1 MASIRERID
10 SSGKKSYHVQIRIKG
25 FPPQTQTF
33 ENKTEG
39 KYWAA
44 RIETEIR
51 AGRYMP
57 HAVSQRHTMRELLED
72 YKSKVLIPFKPKE
85 ARTQGPQI
93 DWWIEKL
100 GNYSLADITPS
111 AIAKCRDELLVTPI
125 GKNRKKP
132 RAPATVVRYLAGLSQ
147 AFNVAVNE
155 WQWMPESPMAKVSK
169 PKVNNERLRHLS
181 ADELSRLLEAAKLS
195 ANEYLHTILVLAL
208 STGMRHGEIM
218 ELRWVDVLF
227 EDDEQI
233 GLILLQKTKNGDRRG
248 VPLVRNAF
256 EALKALRTTHAK
268 KNNGRIDNTALLF
281 PSDEKPTK
289 EKPTQPV
296 EIRKA
301 WETTLKRA
309 NVEDFHFH
317 DLRHTAASY
326 LAMEG
331 ATAPEI
337 AEILGHKS
345 LQMVKRYSHFTKA
358 HITKLMTRMNES
370 RLEGKNNALNQRD
383 EPQGGGDDGQ

>member
-10 SSGKKSYHVQIRIKG
+10 SNGKKSYHVQIRIKG

-33 ENKTEG
+33 DNKTEG

-57 HAVSQRHTMRELLED
+57 HAVAQRHTMRELLED
-72 YKSKVLIPFKPKE
+72 YKTKVLIPFKPKE
-85 ARTQGPQI
+85 SRTQVPQI

-100 GNYSLADITPS
+100 GSYSLADITPA

-125 GKNRKKP
+125 GKKGKK
-132 RAPATVVRYLAGLSQ
+132 RAPATVVRYLACLSQ
-147 AFNVAVNE
+147 AFNIAVNE

-169 PKVNNERLRHLS
+169 PKVSNERLRHLS
-181 ADELSRLLEAAKLS
+181 ADEQSRLLEAATLS
-195 ANEYLHTILVLAL
+195 ANQYLHAILVLAL
-208 STGMRHGEIM
+208 STGMRQSEIM
-218 ELRWVDVLF
+218 TLRWGDVLI
-227 EDDEQI
+227 EDADES
-233 GLILLQKTKNGDRRG
+233 GLILLEKTKNGERRG

-256 EALKALRTTHAK
+256 IAIKSMRNTQAES
-268 KNNGRIDNTALLF
+268 NNGQINGTALLF
-281 PSDEKPTK
+281 PSEVDSSK
-289 EKPTQPV
+289 PV

-301 WETTLKRA
+301 WETTIRRA
-309 NVEDFHFH
+309 AIADFRFH

-345 LQMVKRYSHFTKA
+345 LQMVKRYSHFTKV
-358 HITKLMTRMNES
+358 HISELMTRTSES
-370 RLEGKNNALNQRD
+370 RLEGKLNVAVVGSRQSNNKP
-383 EPQGGGDDGQ
+383 E

>member
-33 ENKTEG
+33 DNKTEG
-39 KYWAA
+39 KHWAS

-100 GNYSLADITPS
+100 GNYSLADITPA
-111 AIAKCRDELLVTPI
+111 AIAKCRDELLTTPI
-125 GKNRKKP
+125 GTENKKL
-132 RAPATVVRYLAGLSQ
+132 RAPATVIRYMAGLSQ
-147 AFNVAVNE
+147 AFKVAVNE

-181 ADELSRLLEAAKLS
+181 ADEQTRLLDAAKLS
-195 ANEYLHTILVLAL
+195 ANAYVHTILVLAL
-208 STGMRHGEIM
+208 STGMRYSEIM
-218 ELRWVDVLF
+218 TLRWGDVLI
-227 EDDEQI
+227 EDTDEI
-233 GLILLQKTKNGDRRG
+233 GLILLEKTKNGERRG

-256 EALKALRTTHAK
+256 AAIKSMRVAHATS
-268 KNNGRIDNTALLF
+268 NNDQIDGTALLF
-281 PSDEKPTK
+281 PSEDDKSK
-289 EKPTQPV
+289 PV

-301 WETTLKRA
+301 WETTIRRA
-309 NVEDFHFH
+309 AISDFRFH

-358 HITKLMTRMNES
+358 HISELMTRTSES
-370 RLEGKNNALNQRD
+370 RLEGTRDKQANQS
-383 EPQGGGDDGQ
+383 GDNDGH

>member
-33 ENKTEG
+33 DNKTEG
-39 KYWAA
+39 KHWAS

-100 GNYSLADITPS
+100 GNYSLADITPA
-111 AIAKCRDELLVTPI
+111 AIAKCRDELLTTPI
-125 GKNRKKP
+125 GTENKKL
-132 RAPATVVRYLAGLSQ
+132 RAPATVIRYMAGLSQ
-147 AFNVAVNE
+147 AFKVAVNE

-181 ADELSRLLEAAKLS
+181 ADEQTRLLDAAKLS
-195 ANEYLHTILVLAL
+195 ANAYVHTILVLAL
-208 STGMRHGEIM
+208 STGMRYSEIM
-218 ELRWVDVLF
+218 TLRWGDVLI
-227 EDDEQI
+227 EDTDEI
-233 GLILLQKTKNGDRRG
+233 GLILLEKTKNGERRG

-256 EALKALRTTHAK
+256 AAIKSMRVAHATS
-268 KNNGRIDNTALLF
+268 NNDQIDGTALLF
-281 PSDEKPTK
+281 PSEDDKSK
-289 EKPTQPV
+289 PV

-301 WETTLKRA
+301 WETTIRRA
-309 NVEDFHFH
+309 AISDFRFH

-345 LQMVKRYSHFTKA
+345 LQMVKRYSHFTKS
-358 HITKLMTRMNES
+358 HISDLMARTSES
-370 RLEGKNNALNQRD
+370 RLEGARGKKD
-383 EPQGGGDDGQ
+383 EGK

>member
-33 ENKTEG
+33 DNKTEG
-39 KYWAA
+39 KHWAS

-100 GNYSLADITPS
+100 GNYSLADITPA
-111 AIAKCRDELLVTPI
+111 AIAKCRDELLTTPI
-125 GKNRKKP
+125 GTENKKL
-132 RAPATVVRYLAGLSQ
+132 RAPATVIRYMAGLSQ
-147 AFNVAVNE
+147 AFKVAVNE

-181 ADELSRLLEAAKLS
+181 ADEQTRLLDAAKLS
-195 ANEYLHTILVLAL
+195 ANAYVHTILVLAL
-208 STGMRHGEIM
+208 STGMRYSEIM
-218 ELRWVDVLF
+218 TLRWGDVLI
-227 EDDEQI
+227 EDADEI
-233 GLILLQKTKNGDRRG
+233 GLILLEKTKNGERRG

-256 EALKALRTTHAK
+256 AAIKSMRVAHASS
-268 KNNGRIDNTALLF
+268 NNDQIDGTALLF
-281 PSDEKPTK
+281 PSEDDKSK
-289 EKPTQPV
+289 PV

-301 WETTLKRA
+301 WETTLRRA
-309 NVEDFHFH
+309 AISDFRFH

-358 HITKLMTRMNES
+358 HISELMTRTSES
-370 RLEGKNNALNQRD
+370 RLEGTRDKQANQS
-383 EPQGGGDDGQ
+383 GDNDGH

>member
-1 MASIRERID
+1 M
-10 SSGKKSYHVQIRIKG
+10 
-25 FPPQTQTF
+25 
-33 ENKTEG
+33 
-39 KYWAA
+39 
-44 RIETEIR
+44 
-51 AGRYMP
+51 
-57 HAVSQRHTMRELLED
+57 
-72 YKSKVLIPFKPKE
+72 
-85 ARTQGPQI
+85 
-93 DWWIEKL
+93 
-100 GNYSLADITPS
+100 
-111 AIAKCRDELLVTPI
+111 
-125 GKNRKKP
+125 

-155 WQWMPESPMAKVSK
+155 WQWMPESPMTKVSK

-181 ADELSRLLEAAKLS
+181 ADELSRLLEAATLS

-227 EDDEQI
+227 DDDDRI
-233 GLILLQKTKNGDRRG
+233 GLILLQKTKNGNRRG

-256 EALKALRTTHAK
+256 DALKALRTTHAK
-268 KNNGRIDNTALLF
+268 KNNGRIDNAALLF

-296 EIRKA
+296 DIRKA

-309 NVEDFHFH
+309 NIKDFHFH
-317 DLRHTAASY
+317 DLRHTTASY

-358 HITKLMTRMNES
+358 HITKVLTRMNES
-370 RLEGKNNALNQRD
+370 RLAGKIVAPNQHN
-383 EPQGGGDDGQ
+383 ETHGGGDAGQ

>member
-33 ENKTEG
+33 DNKTEG
-39 KYWAA
+39 KHWAS

-100 GNYSLADITPS
+100 GNYSLADITPA
-111 AIAKCRDELLVTPI
+111 AIATCRDELLTTPI
-125 GKNRKKP
+125 GTENKKL
-132 RAPATVVRYLAGLSQ
+132 RAPATVIRYMAGLSQ
-147 AFNVAVNE
+147 AFKVAVNE

-181 ADELSRLLEAAKLS
+181 ADEQTRLLDAAKLS
-195 ANEYLHTILVLAL
+195 ANAYVHTILVLAL
-208 STGMRHGEIM
+208 STGMRYSEIM
-218 ELRWVDVLF
+218 TLRWGDVLI
-227 EDDEQI
+227 EDADEI
-233 GLILLQKTKNGDRRG
+233 GLILLEKTKNGERRG

-256 EALKALRTTHAK
+256 AAIKSMRVAHASS
-268 KNNGRIDNTALLF
+268 NNDQIDGTALLF
-281 PSDEKPTK
+281 PSEDDKSK
-289 EKPTQPV
+289 PV

-301 WETTLKRA
+301 WETTLRRA
-309 NVEDFHFH
+309 AISDFRFH

-358 HITKLMTRMNES
+358 HISELMTRTSES
-370 RLEGKNNALNQRD
+370 RLEGTRDKQANQS
-383 EPQGGGDDGQ
+383 GDNDGH

>member
-10 SSGKKSYHVQIRIKG
+10 SNGKKSYHVQIRIKG

-33 ENKTEG
+33 DNKTEG
-39 KYWAA
+39 KHWAA

-57 HAVSQRHTMRELLED
+57 HAVAQRHTMRELLED
-72 YKSKVLIPFKPKE
+72 YKTKVLIPFKPKE
-85 ARTQGPQI
+85 SRTQLPQI
-93 DWWIEKL
+93 DWWIDKL
-100 GNYSLADITPS
+100 GNYSLADITPA
-111 AIAKCRDELLVTPI
+111 AIAKCRDELLVTPF
-125 GKNRKKP
+125 GKKGKK

-147 AFNVAVNE
+147 AFNIAVNE

-169 PKVNNERLRHLS
+169 PKVSNERLRHLS
-181 ADELSRLLEAAKLS
+181 ADEQSRLLEAATHS
-195 ANEYLHTILVLAL
+195 ANQYLHAILVLAL
-208 STGMRHGEIM
+208 STGMRQSEIM
-218 ELRWVDVLF
+218 TLRWGDVLI
-227 EDDEQI
+227 EDAHES
-233 GLILLQKTKNGDRRG
+233 GLILLEKTKNGERRG

-256 EALKALRTTHAK
+256 IAIKSIRNIHAES
-268 KNNGRIDNTALLF
+268 NNGKINGTALLF
-281 PSDEKPTK
+281 PSEIDSSK
-289 EKPTQPV
+289 PV

-301 WETTLKRA
+301 WETTIRRA
-309 NVEDFHFH
+309 AIADFRFH

-345 LQMVKRYSHFTKA
+345 LQMVKRYSHFTKT
-358 HITKLMTRMNES
+358 HISDLMTRMCES
-370 RLEGKNNALNQRD
+370 RLEGKVDLASNQK
-383 EPQGGGDDGQ
+383 ETQGGSNAS

>member
-10 SSGKKSYHVQIRIKG
+10 SNGKKSYHVQIRING

-33 ENKTEG
+33 DNKTDG
-39 KYWAA
+39 KHWAA

-51 AGRYMP
+51 TGRYMP

-85 ARTQGPQI
+85 VRTQGPQI
-93 DWWIEKL
+93 DWWIERL
-100 GNYSLADITPS
+100 GNYSLADITPA

-125 GKNRKKP
+125 GKKRKKP

-155 WQWMPESPMAKVSK
+155 WQWMPESPMTKVSK

-181 ADELSRLLEAAKLS
+181 ADEQTRLLEAAKVS

-208 STGMRHGEIM
+208 STGMRYSEIM
-218 ELRWVDVLF
+218 TLRWSDVLI
-227 EDDEQI
+227 EDSEEI
-233 GLILLQKTKNGDRRG
+233 GLILLEKTKNGERRG

-256 EALKALRTTHAK
+256 IAIKSMRNAHAES
-268 KNNGRIDNTALLF
+268 NNVRVDGTVLLF
-281 PSDEKPTK
+281 PSEGDSSR
-289 EKPTQPV
+289 PV

-301 WETTLKRA
+301 RETTLGRA
-309 NVEDFHFH
+309 DIRDFRFH

-358 HITKLMTRMNES
+358 HITKLMTRTSES
-370 RLEGKNNALNQRD
+370 RLEGRLGEAHQQKD
-383 EPQGGGDDGQ
+383 EQGGGDDCR

>member
-10 SSGKKSYHVQIRIKG
+10 SNGKKTYHVQIRIKG

-33 ENKTEG
+33 DNKTEG
-39 KYWAA
+39 KHWAS

-57 HAVSQRHTMRELLED
+57 HAVAQRHTMRELLED
-72 YKSKVLIPFKPKE
+72 YKTKVLIPFKPKE
-85 ARTQGPQI
+85 SRTQVPQI

-100 GNYSLADITPS
+100 GNYSLADITPA
-111 AIAKCRDELLVTPI
+111 AIARCRDELLVTPF
-125 GKNRKKP
+125 GKKQKK

-181 ADELSRLLEAAKLS
+181 SDELSRLLDAAKLS
-195 ANEYLHTILVLAL
+195 ANEYLYTILILAL

-218 ELRWVDVLF
+218 ELRWSDVLF
-227 EDDEQI
+227 EDDDEF
-233 GLILLQKTKNGDRRG
+233 GLVLLQQTKNGDRRG
-248 VPLVRNAF
+248 VPLVGNAF
-256 EALKALRTTHAK
+256 DALKTLRTTHAK
-268 KNNGRIDNTALLF
+268 KNNGRIDNAVLLF

-289 EKPTQPV
+289 DKPAQPV
-296 EIRKA
+296 DIRKA
-301 WETTLKRA
+301 WVTTLKRA
-309 NVEDFHFH
+309 DVKNFHFH

-358 HITKLMTRMNES
+358 HITKVMTRMNES
-370 RLEGKNNALNQRD
+370 RLEGKVSIPNQKN
-383 EPQGGGDDGQ
+383 ESQGGGDDGQ

>member
-1 MASIRERID
+1 MASIRERTD
-10 SSGKKSYHVQIRIKG
+10 SKGKTSYHVQVRIKG

-33 ENKTEG
+33 DTKTEA
-39 KYWAA
+39 KQWAA
-44 RIETEIR
+44 KIETEIWE
-51 AGRYMP
+51 GRYMP

-93 DWWIEKL
+93 DWWIKKL
-100 GNYSLADITPS
+100 GNYSLADITPA
-111 AIAKCRDELLVTPI
+111 AIAKCRDELLVTPV
-125 GKNRKKP
+125 GKNNKKP

-195 ANEYLHTILVLAL
+195 ANEYLHTILILAL

-218 ELRWVDVLF
+218 ELRWSDVLF
-227 EDDEQI
+227 EDDDQI

-248 VPLVRNAF
+248 VPLVKNAF
-256 EALKALRTTHAK
+256 DALKTLRTTHAK
-268 KNNGRIDNTALLF
+268 ANSGRIDNAALLF
-281 PSDEKPTK
+281 PSDEEPTK
-289 EKPTQPV
+289 EKPTRPV
-296 EIRKA
+296 DIRKA

-309 NVEDFHFH
+309 DVKDFHFH

-358 HITKLMTRMNES
+358 HITKVMTRMNES
-370 RLEGKNNALNQRD
+370 RLEGAKTKND
-383 EPQGGGDDGQ
+383 EAK

>member
-10 SSGKKSYHVQIRIKG
+10 SNGKKTYHVQIRIKG

-33 ENKTEG
+33 DNKTEG
-39 KYWAA
+39 KHWAS

-57 HAVSQRHTMRELLED
+57 HAVAQRHTMREMLED
-72 YKSKVLIPFKPKE
+72 YKTKVLIPFKPKE
-85 ARTQGPQI
+85 ARTQVAQI
-93 DWWIEKL
+93 DWWIDRL
-100 GNYSLADITPS
+100 GDYSLADITPA
-111 AIAKCRDELLVTPI
+111 AIAKCRDELLTTPI
-125 GKNRKKP
+125 GNENKKL
-132 RAPATVVRYLAGLSQ
+132 RAPATVIRYMAGLSQ
-147 AFNVAVNE
+147 AFKVAVNE

-181 ADELSRLLEAAKLS
+181 ADEQTRLLDAAKLS
-195 ANEYLHTILVLAL
+195 ANAYVHTILVLAL
-208 STGMRHGEIM
+208 STGMRYSEIM
-218 ELRWVDVLF
+218 TLRWGDVLI
-227 EDDEQI
+227 EDTDEI
-233 GLILLQKTKNGDRRG
+233 GLILLEKTKNGERRG

-256 EALKALRTTHAK
+256 AAIKSMRVAHAAS
-268 KNNGRIDNTALLF
+268 NNDQIDGTALLF
-281 PSDEKPTK
+281 PSEDDKSK
-289 EKPTQPV
+289 PV

-301 WETTLKRA
+301 WETTIRRA
-309 NVEDFHFH
+309 AISDFRFH

-345 LQMVKRYSHFTKA
+345 LQMVKRYSHFTKS
-358 HITKLMTRMNES
+358 HISELMARTSES
-370 RLEGKNNALNQRD
+370 RLEGKLK
-383 EPQGGGDDGQ
+383 GDSQLQQKE

>member
-10 SSGKKSYHVQIRIKG
+10 SNGKKTYHVQIRIKG

-33 ENKTEG
+33 DNKTEG
-39 KYWAA
+39 KHWAA

-57 HAVSQRHTMRELLED
+57 HAVAQRHTMRELLED
-72 YKSKVLIPFKPKE
+72 YKTKVLIPFKPKE
-85 ARTQGPQI
+85 ARTQVAQI

-100 GNYSLADITPS
+100 GNYSLADITPA
-111 AIAKCRDELLVTPI
+111 AIAKCRDELLTTPI
-125 GKNRKKP
+125 GTENKKL
-132 RAPATVVRYLAGLSQ
+132 RAPATVIRYMAGLSQ
-147 AFNVAVNE
+147 AFKVAVNE

-181 ADELSRLLEAAKLS
+181 AEEQTRLLDAAKLS
-195 ANEYLHTILVLAL
+195 ANAYVHTILVLAL
-208 STGMRHGEIM
+208 STGMRYSEIM
-218 ELRWVDVLF
+218 TLRWGDVLI
-227 EDDEQI
+227 EDTDEI
-233 GLILLQKTKNGDRRG
+233 GLVLLEKTKNGERRG

-256 EALKALRTTHAK
+256 AAIKSMRVAHAAS
-268 KNNGRIDNTALLF
+268 NNGQIDGTALLF
-281 PSDEKPTK
+281 PSEDDKSK
-289 EKPTQPV
+289 PV

-301 WETTLKRA
+301 WETTIRRA
-309 NVEDFHFH
+309 AISDFRFH

-358 HITKLMTRMNES
+358 HISDLMARTSES
-370 RLEGKNNALNQRD
+370 RLEGARGKQDNAK
-383 EPQGGGDDGQ
+383 

>member
-10 SSGKKSYHVQIRIKG
+10 KNGKKTYHVQIRIKG

-33 ENKTEG
+33 DNKTEG
-39 KYWAA
+39 KHWAS

-57 HAVSQRHTMRELLED
+57 HAVAQRHTMRELLED
-72 YKSKVLIPFKPKE
+72 YKTKVLIPFKPKE
-85 ARTQGPQI
+85 SRTQVPQI

-100 GNYSLADITPS
+100 GNYSLADITPA
-111 AIAKCRDELLVTPI
+111 AIAKCRDELLVTPF
-125 GKNRKKP
+125 GKKQKI

-155 WQWMPESPMAKVSK
+155 WQWMPESPMARVSK

-181 ADELSRLLEAAKLS
+181 ADEQSRLLNAAKVS
-195 ANEYLHTILVLAL
+195 ANKYLHSILVVAL
-208 STGMRHGEIM
+208 STGMRQSEIM
-218 ELRWVDVLF
+218 TLRWGDILI
-227 EDDEQI
+227 EDADEI
-233 GLILLQKTKNGDRRG
+233 GLILLNKTKNGERRG

-256 EALKALRTTHAK
+256 VAIKSMRIAHAAS
-268 KNNGRIDNTALLF
+268 NNDQIDGTALLF
-281 PSDEKPTK
+281 PSEDDASK
-289 EKPTQPV
+289 PV

-301 WETTLKRA
+301 WETTIKRSA
-309 NVEDFHFH
+309 ISDFRFH

-345 LQMVKRYSHFTKA
+345 LQMVKRYSHFTKS
-358 HITKLMTRMNES
+358 HISDLMARTSES
-370 RLEGKNNALNQRD
+370 RLEGKLNGASLQ
-383 EPQGGGDDGQ
+383 QKKAQ

>member
-10 SSGKKSYHVQIRIKG
+10 SNGKKSYHVQIRIKG

-33 ENKTEG
+33 DNKTEG
-39 KYWAA
+39 KHWAA

-51 AGRYMP
+51 TGRYMP

-85 ARTQGPQI
+85 VRTQGPQI
-93 DWWIEKL
+93 DWWIERL
-100 GNYSLADITPS
+100 GNYSLADITPA

-125 GKNRKKP
+125 GKKRKKP

-155 WQWMPESPMAKVSK
+155 WQWMPESPMTKVSK

-195 ANEYLHTILVLAL
+195 ANGYLHTILVLAL

-218 ELRWVDVLF
+218 ELRWLDVLF
-227 EDDEQI
+227 EDDDQI

-248 VPLVRNAF
+248 IPLVRNAVD
-256 EALKALRTTHAK
+256 ALKVMRTAHAK
-268 KNNGRIDNTALLF
+268 MNNGRIDNAALLF
-281 PSDEKPTK
+281 PSDEKPT
-289 EKPTQPV
+289 QPV
-296 EIRKA
+296 DIRKS
-301 WETTLKRA
+301 WETTLNRA
-309 NVEDFHFH
+309 KVTDFHFH

-370 RLEGKNNALNQRD
+370 RLEGAGTKNEEAK
-383 EPQGGGDDGQ
+383 

>member
-10 SSGKKSYHVQIRIKG
+10 KSGKKSYHVQIRIKG

-33 ENKTEG
+33 DNKTES
-39 KYWAA
+39 KHWAS

-57 HAVSQRHTMRELLED
+57 HAVAQRHTMRELLED
-72 YKSKVLIPFKPKE
+72 YKTKVLIPFKAKE
-85 ARTQGPQI
+85 SRTQIPQI

-100 GNYSLADITPS
+100 GNYSLADITPA
-111 AIAKCRDELLVTPI
+111 AIAKCRDELLVTPF
-125 GKNRKKP
+125 GKNKQKM

-155 WQWMPESPMAKVSK
+155 WQWMPESPMARVSK

-181 ADELSRLLEAAKLS
+181 TDEQSRLLDAAKVS
-195 ANEYLHTILVLAL
+195 ANKYLHSILIVAL
-208 STGMRHGEIM
+208 STGMRQSEIM
-218 ELRWVDVLF
+218 TLRWGDILI
-227 EDDEQI
+227 EDNDDF
-233 GLILLQKTKNGDRRG
+233 GLILLDTTKNGERRG

-256 EALKALRTTHAK
+256 VAIKSMRLAHATANNAL
-268 KNNGRIDNTALLF
+268 IDGTALLF
-281 PSDEKPTK
+281 PSENDASK
-289 EKPTQPV
+289 PV

-301 WETTLKRA
+301 WETTIKRSGIP
-309 NVEDFHFH
+309 DFRFH

-345 LQMVKRYSHFTKA
+345 LQMVKRYSHFTKS
-358 HITKLMTRMNES
+358 HITKVMTRMSQN
-370 RLEGKNNALNQRD
+370 RLADVAGATAAK
-383 EPQGGGDDGQ
+383 GTDGQSGNEN

>member
-10 SSGKKSYHVQIRIKG
+10 SNGKKSYHVQIRIKG

-33 ENKTEG
+33 DNKTEG
-39 KYWAA
+39 KHWAA

-57 HAVSQRHTMRELLED
+57 HAVAQRHTMRELLED
-72 YKSKVLIPFKPKE
+72 YKTKVLIPFKPKE
-85 ARTQGPQI
+85 SRTQLPQI

-100 GNYSLADITPS
+100 GNYSLADITPA
-111 AIAKCRDELLVTPI
+111 AIAKCRDELLVTPF
-125 GKNRKKP
+125 GKKGKK

-147 AFNVAVNE
+147 AFNIAVNE

-169 PKVNNERLRHLS
+169 PKVSNERLRHLS
-181 ADELSRLLEAAKLS
+181 ADEQSRLLEAATHS
-195 ANEYLHTILVLAL
+195 ANQYLHAILVLAL
-208 STGMRHGEIM
+208 STGMRQSEIM
-218 ELRWVDVLF
+218 TLRWGDVLI
-227 EDDEQI
+227 EDAHES
-233 GLILLQKTKNGDRRG
+233 GLILLEKTKNGERRG

-256 EALKALRTTHAK
+256 IAIKSIRNIHAES
-268 KNNGRIDNTALLF
+268 NNGKINGTALLF
-281 PSDEKPTK
+281 PSEIDSSK
-289 EKPTQPV
+289 PV

-301 WETTLKRA
+301 WETTIRRA
-309 NVEDFHFH
+309 AIADFRFH

-345 LQMVKRYSHFTKA
+345 LQMVKRYSHFTKT
-358 HITKLMTRMNES
+358 HISDLMTRMCES
-370 RLEGKNNALNQRD
+370 RLEGKVDLASNQK
-383 EPQGGGDDGQ
+383 ETQGGSNAS

>member
-10 SSGKKSYHVQIRIKG
+10 ANGKKSYHVQIRIRG

-33 ENKTEG
+33 DNKTEG

-57 HAVSQRHTMRELLED
+57 HAVSQRHTMRELLQD

-111 AIAKCRDELLVTPI
+111 AIAKCRDELLTTPI
-125 GKNRKKP
+125 GKKRDKL

-155 WQWMPESPMAKVSK
+155 WQWMPESPMAKVTK

-256 EALKALRTTHAK
+256 DALKALRTTHAK
-268 KNNGRIDNTALLF
+268 TNNGRIDNTALLF
-281 PSDEKPTK
+281 PSDEKPSK

-309 NVEDFHFH
+309 KVEDFHFH

-370 RLEGKNNALNQRD
+370 RLEGKPKATGQH
-383 EPQGGGDDGQ
+383 EGAAGGSDDGQ